1 MSVPGV
7 ELVGR
12 QNACRVDL
20 ENRSRDWI
28 VNLDDLNVH
37 FGDAPPCVRKEHVE
51 FWSSRDF
58 PPHLE
63 SPGGNVGL
71 NPTRSGF
78 LASARAPL
86 TAYLLDRF
94 VTVSPYTMRR
104 RIASGRE
111 RASG

>member
-37 FGDAPPCVRKEHVE
+37 FGDAPPRVRKEHVE

-58 PPHLE
+58 P
-63 SPGGNVGL
+63 
-71 NPTRSGF
+71 
-78 LASARAPL
+78 ARAR
-86 TAYLLDRF
+86 DV
-94 VTVSPYTMRR
+94 VTLGSCFPQRQVE
-104 RIASGRE
+104 RE
-111 RASG
+111 QGGILVR